1 MEVIDSLEIDQM
13 ARKRSVKCVFSSE
26 INGNRF
32 ASDKPLERGQVV
44 YDQ

>member
-1 MEVIDSLEIDQM
+1 MEVVDSLEIDQM
-13 ARKRSVKCVFSSE
+13 ARKRSVKCYFYRE

-32 ASDKPLERGQVV
+32 ASDKPLESGQVV